1 MGLRADEG
9 ADDVEILRYIERYRH
24 RRDLIYVYRVVAANC
39 IGLGLQTCVG
49 CTSATG
55 HSGFNPCCI
64 GLGLQTGIEC
74 RDPLEPDYVS
84 ILVVLD

>member
-39 IGLGLQTCVG
+39 IGLGLQTGRGRCERKRED
-49 CTSATG
+49 
-55 HSGFNPCCI
+55 N
-64 GLGLQTGIEC
+64 
-74 RDPLEPDYVS
+74 VS

>member
-39 IGLGLQTCVG
+39 IGLGLQTGVLY
-49 CTSATG
+49 TG
-55 HSGFNPCCI
+55 KTANS
-64 GLGLQTGIEC
+64 
-74 RDPLEPDYVS
+74 VS